1 MAGFDGLN
9 GVFRPIYP
17 QASLSVL
24 AGYESNAVMR

>member
-17 QASLSVL
+17 QASLDVFE
-24 AGYESNAVMR
+24 GYESNVVMR